1 MAGQLETELIDN
13 LKPQGWHVFYGK
25 LIRQILENPKSN
37 TMLVAGGL
45 ALSGKTAI
53 LSQLFV
59 QLESDERLKELQGF
73 NYVNF
78 SFGTAMAL
86 GRKTDAIKTPI
97 EQKGWETPEEYSE
110 VSKLADKTLTLAL
123 KVLPPPTLITFDAVL
138 LSAVKYKA
146 ELTGTDRM
154 AGAVYQIMKGTPLT
168 TFFVTASEAQRRKS
182 EEMRQAVL
190 KAPPEKRNEVLLSY
204 NIVDDSAGTPQME
217 GLYFNTANPV
227 VVKRTDDDVN
237 QVMYELAVNKVI
249 DRPHFNLTN
258 PEQFALPENETER
271 VRFMTDE
278 YIPYWISAT
287 KGRLCGESDFVFF
300 NPEYSGLKHV
310 YHSKIAKNKLID
322 ALKAIN
328 KPYLDNELRTLGI

>member
-1 MAGQLETELIDN
+1 MNTEAPIELIEQ
-13 LKPQGWHVFYGK
+13 LKPQGWNVFYGR
-25 LIRQILENPKSN
+25 LLHQILDNPKSN

-86 GRKTDAIKTPI
+86 GRKIGAIRTPI

-110 VSKLADKTLTLAL
+110 VSKLAEKTLMLAL
-123 KVLPPPTLITFDAVL
+123 KVLPSPTLITFDAVL
-138 LSAVKYKA
+138 LSAVKYNDK
-146 ELTGTDRM
+146 LIGTDRM
-154 AGAVYQIMKGTPLT
+154 AGAVYQIMQAAPATA
-168 TFFVTASEAQRRKS
+168 FFVTASEAQRRKS
-182 EEMRQAVL
+182 EEIRQAVL
-190 KAPPEKRNEVLLSY
+190 KAPPEKRSEVLLYY

-237 QVMYELAVNKVI
+237 EVMHELIMNKTI
-249 DRPHFNLTN
+249 NPPSFDLKN
-258 PEQFALPENETER
+258 PEQFALPER
-271 VRFMTDE
+271 VRFMTEE
-278 YIPYWISAT
+278 YIPYWISGAE
-287 KGRLCGESDFVFF
+287 GRKCGETDFVFF

-310 YHSKIAKNKLID
+310 YHSKVAPNKLTD
-322 ALKAIN
+322 ALIRIDY
-328 KPYLDNELRTLGI
+328 PSVQNEIRQIGI